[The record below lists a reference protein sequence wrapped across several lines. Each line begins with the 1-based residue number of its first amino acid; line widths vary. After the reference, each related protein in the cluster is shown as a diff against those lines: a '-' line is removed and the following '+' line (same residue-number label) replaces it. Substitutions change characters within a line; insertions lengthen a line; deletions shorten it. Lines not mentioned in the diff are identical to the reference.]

1 MPELPEVETIR
12 RELDK
17 VLAGQRIKDLQGCS
31 LKVVDRRILGV
42 KRKAKMIIIEL
53 SKGESL
59 LIHLKMT
66 GQLIYLPANAT
77 RQALQAGNGKEN
89 KYTRAIFTL
98 DKGRLYFNDLR
109 KFGWIKLVTNKELK
123 QQLVKLPPDVVDKE
137 FSEKYLEKV
146 LKSSGRAIKL
156 VLMDQSKMGGIGN
169 IYANEILFCAGIDP
183 RTPANTVGLQVR
195 NLQGCIKKVINQGI
209 KYGGSTASDENF
221 VNARGEPGRFQN
233 YLKVYEQEGKK
244 CPRCKQKIIKVKLGG
259 RGTYYCPG
267 CQK

>member
-1 MPELPEVETIR
+1 MPELPEVETICR
-12 RELDK
+12 QLNK
-17 VLAGQRIKDLQGCS
+17 VLAGQRIKSLRGVSLQVEG
-31 LKVVDRRILGV
+31 KKILGV

-66 GQLIYLPANAT
+66 GQLIY
-77 RQALQAGNGKEN
+77 NGKEN
-89 KYTRAIFTL
+89 KYTRAIFEL
-98 DKGRLYFNDLR
+98 DKGKLYFNDLR
-109 KFGWIKLVTNKELK
+109 RFGWIKLVTNKELK

-146 LKSSGRAIKL
+146 LKSSRRAIKL
-156 VLMDQSKMGGIGN
+156 VLMDQSKMGGVGN